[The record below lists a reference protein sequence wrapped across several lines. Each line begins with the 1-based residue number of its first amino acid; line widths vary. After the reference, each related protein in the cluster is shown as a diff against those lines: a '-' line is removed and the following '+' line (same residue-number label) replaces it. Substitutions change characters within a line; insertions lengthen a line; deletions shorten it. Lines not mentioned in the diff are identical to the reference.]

1 LGVAE
6 PAGSGK
12 RLPPAGKAQ
21 PRFRGRGGCFH
32 QRPGRELLERHF
44 SGACAGTSLA
54 QLTGRF
60 FSEAIKMNQRAL
72 HRFGATAV
80 AMLLLRPVH
89 AAEPVL
95 TEPAT
100 IRAVAEQAVREA
112 AGTAGVAGT
121 VLKIDV
127 DTIDPRLRLAH
138 CGTALRAFVAGD
150 GQLRDR
156 TTVGVR
162 CETDNRWSI
171 YLGVALSSEMPVLV
185 ARHAMAAGSQPA
197 AADFSVVTRR
207 LPGLSS
213 HYLSDPAQLAGQR
226 LRRPVAM
233 DEALNAD
240 AVATAPVVRRGQEI
254 TLLAHAAGMDV
265 RVTVI
270 ALADGRPEERIR
282 VQNPGSQ
289 RIVEATVRSSQ
300 LVEVSL

>member
-1 LGVAE
+1 MN
-6 PAGSGK
+6 K
-12 RLPPAGKAQ
+12 RV
-21 PRFRGRGGCFH
+21 
-32 QRPGRELLERHF
+32 
-44 SGACAGTSLA
+44 
-54 QLTGRF
+54 
-60 FSEAIKMNQRAL
+60 I

-89 AAEPVL
+89 AAEPAY
-95 TEPAT
+95 TGAAA
-100 IRAVAEQAVREA
+100 IRTAAEQAVREA
-112 AGTAGVAGT
+112 AGTAGN
-121 VLKIDV
+121 VLNVNV
-127 DTIDPRLRLAH
+127 DTVDSRLRLSYCAS
-138 CGTALRAFVAGD
+138 ALHAFVAGD
-150 GQLRDR
+150 GQLRDH
-156 TTVGVR
+156 TTIGVR
-162 CETDNRWSI
+162 CDAGNRWSI

-197 AADFSVVTRR
+197 ADDFSVVTRR

-213 HYLSDPAQLAGQR
+213 HYLSDRAQLAGQR

-240 AVATAPVVRRGQEI
+240 AVAVAPIVHRGQEI
-254 TLLAHAAGMDV
+254 TLLAHGGGMDV

-270 ALADGRPEERIR
+270 ALSDGRPDERIR

>member
-1 LGVAE
+1 
-6 PAGSGK
+6 
-12 RLPPAGKAQ
+12 
-21 PRFRGRGGCFH
+21 
-32 QRPGRELLERHF
+32 
-44 SGACAGTSLA
+44 
-54 QLTGRF
+54 
-60 FSEAIKMNQRAL
+60 MNQRTF

-89 AAEPVL
+89 AAEPAY
-95 TEPAT
+95 TDAAA
-100 IRAVAEQAVREA
+100 IRSAAEQAVRAA
-112 AGTAGVAGT
+112 AGTPGVAGN
-121 VLKIDV
+121 VLNISV
-127 DTIDPRLRLAH
+127 DTVDPRLRLAH
-138 CGTALRAFVAGD
+138 CATGLHAFVAGD

-156 TTVGVR
+156 TTIAVR
-162 CETDNRWSI
+162 CESDQRWSV
-171 YLGVALSSEMPVLV
+171 YLGAALSSEMPVLV
-185 ARHAMAAGSQPA
+185 ARHAMAAGSQPV

-240 AVATAPVVRRGQEI
+240 AVAVAPVVRRGQEI
-254 TLLAHAAGMDV
+254 TLLAHGGSMDV

-270 ALADGRPEERIR
+270 ALSDGRPDERIR

>member
-1 LGVAE
+1 
-6 PAGSGK
+6 
-12 RLPPAGKAQ
+12 
-21 PRFRGRGGCFH
+21 
-32 QRPGRELLERHF
+32 
-44 SGACAGTSLA
+44 
-54 QLTGRF
+54 
-60 FSEAIKMNQRAL
+60 MNQRAL

-89 AAEPVL
+89 AAEPAY
-95 TEPAT
+95 TEAAT
-100 IRAVAEQAVREA
+100 IRTAAEQAVREA
-112 AGTAGVAGT
+112 AGPAGN
-121 VLKIDV
+121 VLNINV

-138 CGTALRAFVAGD
+138 CATALHAFVAGD

-162 CETDNRWSI
+162 CDSDNRWSI

-213 HYLSDPAQLAGQR
+213 HYLGDPAQLAGQR

-240 AVATAPVVRRGQEI
+240 AVALSPVVHRGQEI
-254 TLLAHAAGMDV
+254 TLLAHGGGMDV
-265 RVTVI
+265 RVTVV
-270 ALADGRPEERIR
+270 ALSDGRPDERIR

-289 RIVEATVRSSQ
+289 RILEATVRSSQ